1 MYQLSHSL
9 AHLVTHSSW
18 CAARQVHK
26 LSTME
31 RAVGGPDSFDE
42 ASPAIILRDS
52 LRQPSSRIF
61 KNSKPRSLPIWLKRL
76 KLHGDALSS
85 RIGLLSA
92 ESVIGSDD
100 FASFPPTVLM
110 ASCSDTTVPWY
121 ESADMFGACQQ
132 CGIPAKL
139 LVYNRVGHGDFVV
152 NWHPSL
158 APDASSHCHKDLEY
172 YTSDLVNILLSS

>member
-1 MYQLSHSL
+1 VSSF
-9 AHLVTHSSW
+9 VHSSC
-18 CAARQVHK
+18 CAARHVHK

-31 RAVGGPDSFDE
+31 RAVGGSESFDE

-52 LRQPSSRIF
+52 SRPSMS
-61 KNSKPRSLPIWLKRL
+61 KNPKPRSLPVRLKSL

-92 ESVIGSDD
+92 ESVVGSDD
-100 FASFPPTVLM
+100 FGSFPPTVLM

-158 APDASSHCHKDLEY
+158 APDASRSHEDLEY